1 MVDEGDE
8 GNEERASAADEQAAA
23 VRRSSVY
30 LNGLPCFLLDAHRSR
45 SAQLPSPAV
54 AVAAIKRLV
63 GGAASSGEELP
74 VELFDDLLVSGS
86 PRLTLTASPAPL

>member
-1 MVDEGDE
+1 MCDRDGDTAGAPTMGDE
-8 GNEERASAADEQAAA
+8 EELAADERAAA

-30 LNGLPCFLLDAHRSR
+30 LNGLPCFLLDAFRSR

-54 AVAAIKRLV
+54 AVAAIKRVV

-74 VELFDDLLVSGS
+74 VELFDDLLVSG
-86 PRLTLTASPAPL
+86 APL